1 MAANLIPSAR
11 ASLTDLRTNL
21 PVREWYLYW
30 LDNSLMVTALDT
42 RVTTLEG
49 KVAALEVAVA
59 ALDARVYT
67 LEHLRVAR
75 AGMRKTVAQNLG
87 TLTTTWVNI
96 DGYSNQIYASAI
108 GAGYSLTTG
117 AISVNVPDDYIYLAN
132 IEFACTVDNNSSR
145 QIEVRLFNLT
155 DNQPVAGSNAFLY
168 IGSYSAG
175 ISTSFSIPTNMSA
188 LINKAICM
196 QIHGVQN
203 FAGAQLLGAVFS
215 VTSIDPIVSV
225 P

>member
-1 MAANLIPSAR
+1 MPTNQIPSAR

-49 KVAALEVAVA
+49 KVAALE
-59 ALDARVYT
+59 
-67 LEHLRVAR
+67 HLRVAR

-87 TLTTTWVNI
+87 TLTTTWVSI

-155 DNQPVAGSNAFLY
+155 DNQPVAGGSVFFY
-168 IGSYSAG
+168 IGAYSAG

-188 LINKAICM
+188 LINKAICI
-196 QIHGVQN
+196 QISGVQN
-203 FAGAQLLGAVFS
+203 FAGAQLLGALFS